1 MLTLE
6 ELKTK
11 LDSDQLAAV
20 TAPKGNI
27 LCVANAGSGKTR
39 VLTHRIAWQIGQ
51 GEPEDSFLMLTFT
64 VKAAKEMRERI
75 CKLLGKK
82 DIEIMSGT
90 FHSVAWRFIIRF
102 YGLLGLPKGLTILD
116 DTDSSDLFGLCR
128 EYVCAYCDGDRK
140 KMPTSGSIA
149 GTYSFCRNTGQT
161 VRDYNSET
169 HVFEDCYMGM
179 VEDVIEEYEKRKEK
193 NKVVDFDDLLIL
205 FDRLLD
211 VPQFKTFVHAQY
223 QNIFVDEFQD
233 INVVQS
239 SIITKLNDG
248 VNHLTAV
255 GDDAQCIYCWRG
267 SDISFIR
274 QFPQTYP
281 NVTVYPIRNNYR
293 SSSPIVDMALSV
305 INESP
310 DYEKQPKVMLPTIP
324 GKVKPQYKE
333 YKGFYAERDM
343 VDAIVKDVQRAHDNG
358 TPWEEIAI
366 LFRMNRLPKLL
377 EAKLEAAHIPVSME
391 CGYPFY
397 SRAHIR
403 PILNYLRFM
412 LNPANELAFWSLM
425 GLVEGIGKKTAQGMF
440 EAFTGYKCDI
450 DMLGELAT
458 PKKSSTEFR
467 NLVSAIQVGYNRASH
482 PDTTKKTS
490 LPQQLLELFY
500 QWFLK
505 AHMEKEYGDKE
516 TDQELKTRLHDFQI
530 IYDAMANLSVADFL
544 ANIALTTERDKNDR
558 SAVRL
563 LTSHKAKGLEWDHVI
578 IPYVNDQVFPVSYD
592 IMEEERRLFYVS
604 VTRARKTLAL
614 YSCRGR
620 LRTWPTYAG
629 DRSPFMLG
637 NAWACASAKIINAN

>member
-90 FHSVAWRFIIRF
+90 FHSVAWRFITRF
-102 YGLLGLPKGLTILD
+102 RGLLGLPKGLTILD
-116 DTDSSDLFGLCR
+116 DADSSDLFGLCR

-458 PKKSSTEFR
+458 PKKSSAEFR
-467 NLVSAIQVGYNRASH
+467 NLVSAIQVGYNRVAH
-482 PDTTKKTS
+482 PDPTKKTS
-490 LPQQLLELFY
+490 PPQQLLELFY

-505 AHMEKEYGDKE
+505 THMEKEYGDKE
-516 TDQELKTRLHDFQI
+516 ADQELKNRLHDFQI
-530 IYDAMANLSVADFL
+530 IYDAMANLSLADFL
-544 ANIALTTERDKNDR
+544 ANIALTTERDKDNR

-604 VTRARKTLAL
+604 VTRARKTLSL